1 MMASYLLNEHEI
13 KEIIAKK
20 FNTSTDKIF
29 ITADESGKI
38 IVKVDYNVVLFN
50 DKCRIIGQYNERGIS
65 YEDRRK
71 ENGTI

>member
-29 ITADESGKI
+29 ITVNESGKI
-38 IVKVDYNVVLFN
+38 TVKVDYNVVLF
-50 DKCRIIGQYNERGIS
+50 DDRCRIIG
-65 YEDRRK
+65 
-71 ENGTI
+71 

>member
-1 MMASYLLNEHEI
+1 MMTSYLLNEHDV

-38 IVKVDYNVVLFN
+38 TVKVDYNVVLFN
-50 DKCRIIGQYNERGIS
+50 DKCRIIG
-65 YEDRRK
+65 
-71 ENGTI
+71 

>member
-29 ITADESGKI
+29 ITADERGKI

-50 DKCRIIGQYNERGIS
+50 DKCRIIG
-65 YEDRRK
+65 
-71 ENGTI
+71 

>member
-1 MMASYLLNEHEI
+1 MMMSCLLNEHDV

-38 IVKVDYNVVLFN
+38 TIKVDYNVVLFN
-50 DKCRIIGQYNERGIS
+50 DKCRIIG
-65 YEDRRK
+65 
-71 ENGTI
+71 